1 MLPLSGIR
9 VIDLSRAL
17 AGPYCT
23 ALLADMGA
31 EVIKIET
38 VTGGDSSRAWPPFE
52 GNHSLYFDSTN
63 RNKKSLSVDLYS
75 GPGRKLLTDLLAS
88 ADALVENFKPG
99 TMDKMGFG
107 TEILKTINP
116 RLIVSS
122 ITGYGR
128 QGPWKNRAGLDQV
141 IQAASGLTSVTGK
154 NQEET
159 YRVGIPVI
167 DIATG
172 MVSAFALV
180 SSLYARAQGGEAQ
193 NVSTSLFETALGLSA
208 FQGQTALSLDRAPS
222 PQGNNHPT
230 IAPYGAF
237 ATGSDDIVVAV
248 GTQSQWAMF
257 CTVLGRN
264 ELSEDPRFTTGRD
277 RSENREELNA
287 IITREL
293 ATRPANQWIE
303 GFNDAGIPCGPVYDY
318 LQAVNSEQARALGLI
333 AETKR
338 SDGSNLRVLRGPISI
353 GNAPT
358 PVRQAPPALGEH
370 SREILSGMG
379 LDNEQIDLLMTKGI
393 VREPAV
399 LATSGASA

>member
-31 EVIKIET
+31 DVIKIET
-38 VTGGDSSRAWPPFE
+38 VTGGDSSRSWPPFD

-63 RNKKSLSVDLYS
+63 RNKKSFSLDLYS
-75 GPGRKLLTDLLAS
+75 ESGRQLLAELLAD

-99 TMDKMGFG
+99 TMEKMGLG
-107 TEILKTINP
+107 AERLRAINP

-122 ITGYGR
+122 ITGYGTA
-128 QGPWKNRAGLDQV
+128 GPWKDRAGLDQV

-154 NQEET
+154 STEET

-167 DIATG
+167 DITTG

-180 SSLYARAQGGEAQ
+180 SALYARAQGREAQ

-208 FQGQTALSLDRAPS
+208 FQGQTALSLDRAPE

-230 IAPYGAF
+230 IAPYGAY
-237 ATGSDDIVVAV
+237 ATASDDIVVAV
-248 GTQSQWAMF
+248 ATQSQWVAF
-257 CTVLGRN
+257 CSVIGRTDLAD
-264 ELSEDPRFTTGRD
+264 EPRFITGRD
-277 RSENREELNA
+277 RAVHREELNA
-287 IITREL
+287 LVTQAL
-293 ATRPANQWIE
+293 STRPAADWIE
-303 GFNDAGIPCGPVYDY
+303 DLNAVGIPSGPVFDY
-318 LQAVNSEQARALGLI
+318 LQAVNSDQAHALGLI
-333 AETKR
+333 AETQR
-338 SDGSNLRVLRGPISI
+338 VDGTNLRILRGPISI
-353 GNAPT
+353 DNAPT

-379 LDNEQIDLLMTKGI
+379 LDNEQIDRLMAEGI

-399 LATSGASA
+399 LATSGATA

>member
-9 VIDLSRAL
+9 IIDLSRAL

-31 EVIKIET
+31 DVIKIET
-38 VTGGDSSRAWPPFE
+38 VTGGDSSRSWPPFD

-63 RNKKSLSVDLYS
+63 RNKKSFSLDLYS
-75 GPGRKLLTDLLAS
+75 ESGGQLLAELLAD

-99 TMDKMGFG
+99 TMEKMGLG
-107 TEILKTINP
+107 AERLRAINP

-122 ITGYGR
+122 ITGYGTA
-128 QGPWKNRAGLDQV
+128 GPWKDRAGLDQV

-154 NQEET
+154 STEET

-167 DIATG
+167 DITTG

-180 SSLYARAQGGEAQ
+180 SALYARAQGREAQ

-208 FQGQTALSLDRAPS
+208 FQGQTALSLDRAPE

-230 IAPYGAF
+230 IAPYGAY
-237 ATGSDDIVVAV
+237 ATASDDIVVAV
-248 GTQSQWAMF
+248 ATQSQWVAF
-257 CTVLGRN
+257 CSVIGRTD
-264 ELSEDPRFTTGRD
+264 LADDPRFITGRD
-277 RSENREELNA
+277 RAVHREELNA
-287 IITREL
+287 LVTQAL
-293 ATRPANQWIE
+293 STRPAADWIE
-303 GFNDAGIPCGPVYDY
+303 DLNAVGIPSGPVFDY
-318 LQAVNSEQARALGLI
+318 LQAVNSDQAHALGLI
-333 AETKR
+333 AETQR
-338 SDGSNLRVLRGPISI
+338 VDGTNLRILRGPISI
-353 GNAPT
+353 DNAPT

-379 LDNEQIDLLMTKGI
+379 LDNEQIDRLMAEGI

-399 LATSGASA
+399 LATSGATA

>member
-31 EVIKIET
+31 DVIKIET
-38 VTGGDSSRAWPPFE
+38 VTGGDSSRSWPPFD

-63 RNKKSLSVDLYS
+63 RNKKSFSLDLYS
-75 GPGRKLLTDLLAS
+75 ESGRQLLTELLAD

-99 TMDKMGFG
+99 TMEKMGLG
-107 TEILKTINP
+107 AERLRALNP

-122 ITGYGR
+122 ITGYGTA
-128 QGPWKNRAGLDQV
+128 GPWKDRAGLDQV

-154 NQEET
+154 NTEET
-159 YRVGIPVI
+159 YRVGVPVI

-172 MVSAFALV
+172 MISAFALV
-180 SSLYARAQGGEAQ
+180 SALYARAQGCEAQ

-208 FQGQTALSLDRAPS
+208 FQGQTALSQDRAPE

-230 IAPYGAF
+230 IAPYGAY
-237 ATGSDDIVVAV
+237 ATAGDDIVLAVA
-248 GTQSQWAMF
+248 TEPQWAAF
-257 CTVLGRN
+257 CSVLGRT
-264 ELSEDPRFTTGRD
+264 ELTENPRFATGRD
-277 RSENREELNA
+277 RAVHREELNA
-287 IITREL
+287 LVTREL
-293 ATRPANQWIE
+293 ATRPAAAWIE
-303 GFNDAGIPCGPVYDY
+303 DLNAVGIPSGPVFDY
-318 LQAVNSEQARALGLI
+318 LQAVNSDQARALGLI
-333 AETKR
+333 AETQR
-338 SDGSNLRVLRGPISI
+338 ADGTNLRILRGPVSI

-358 PVRQAPPALGEH
+358 PVRHAPPVLGEH
-370 SREILSGMG
+370 SREILTGMG
-379 LDNEQIDLLMTKGI
+379 LDNEQIDRLMAEGI

-399 LATSGASA
+399 LARSGAKA

>member
-31 EVIKIET
+31 DVIKIET
-38 VTGGDSSRAWPPFE
+38 VTGGDSSRAWPPFDGE
-52 GNHSLYFDSTN
+52 NSLYFDSTN
-63 RNKKSLSVDLYS
+63 RNKKSLSLDLYS
-75 GPGRKLLTDLLAS
+75 ENGRQLLADLLAN

-99 TMDKMGFG
+99 TMEKMGLG
-107 TEILKTINP
+107 PARLHDINP

-122 ITGYGR
+122 ITGYGTA
-128 QGPWKNRAGLDQV
+128 GPWKDRAGLDQV

-167 DIATG
+167 DITTG

-180 SSLYARAQGGEAQ
+180 SALYARVTGGEATH
-193 NVSTSLFETALGLSA
+193 VSTSLFETALGLSA

-237 ATGSDDIVVAV
+237 ETGSDDIVVAV
-248 GTQSQWAMF
+248 GTESQWGSF
-257 CTVLGRN
+257 CSVLG
-264 ELSEDPRFTTGRD
+264 LAGLHDDPRFVTGRD
-277 RSENREELNA
+277 RATNRDDLNA
-287 IITREL
+287 LITGKL
-293 ATRPANQWIE
+293 GTRSADHWIDE
-303 GFNDAGIPCGPVYDY
+303 FNEAGIPCGPVYDY
-318 LQAVNSEQARALGLI
+318 LQSVNSEQAHALGLI
-333 AETKR
+333 AEIKR
-338 SDGSNLRVLRGPISI
+338 SDGSELRVLRGPISI
-353 GNAPT
+353 NNEPT

-379 LDNEQIDLLMTKGI
+379 LDDTQIDRLMAEGI

-399 LATSGASA
+399 LAPSGATA